1 MTVKLR
7 NVTKWKLLSAGGVL
21 SLPKDEPRL
30 IRLEVNCV
38 GDTRIDVISGD
49 AVIFLWAGQGLETIE
64 FAVPGPCE
72 VVFTSE
78 AEVFYAT
85 DDSGEA
91 GVSDM
96 EETPFTTIMSRR
108 VRNPQMELMMFKM
121 QQNIERRLDQ
131 QRAEYDAQIA
141 RLGHDPDTGEV
152 NDDTEIAPNPDEGS
166 GRTAKAGDTP
176 PTPEKDEGKPDN
188 GGAKS

>member
-7 NVTKWKLLSAGGVL
+7 NVTKWKLLPIGEVL
-21 SLPKDEPRL
+21 SLPKREPRL

-38 GDTRIDVISGD
+38 ADTRVDVVLD
-49 AVIFLWAGQGLETIE
+49 ETCVFLWAGQGLQTIE

-78 AEVFYAT
+78 AEVFYST

-91 GVSDM
+91 GVVDM
-96 EETPFTTIMSRR
+96 EETPFTSIMNRR
-108 VRNPQMELMMFKM
+108 VRNPQIELMMFKM

-131 QRAEYDAQIA
+131 QRDEYQAQLA
-141 RLGHDPDTGEV
+141 RLGHNPDTGEV
-152 NDDTEIAPNPDEGS
+152 NDEPEVPENPAGGS
-166 GRTAKAGDTP
+166 ERTPAAGDTAP
-176 PTPEKDEGKPDN
+176 ASKKDEGKPDDA
-188 GGAKS
+188 GTKP